1 MSMDLWKECRELCK
15 IARELCYSDKV
26 ISRLKQAKSICERIN
41 LKKEVIKCRK
51 HIHEKAIMSMKNG
64 SFSSEY

>member
-26 ISRLKQAKSICERIN
+26 ISRIDFACFNREMDRIMN
-41 LKKEVIKCRK
+41 MARHGLI
-51 HIHEKAIMSMKNG
+51 
-64 SFSSEY
+64 

>member
-26 ISRLKQAKSICERIN
+26 ILRLKQAKSICEMDRIMN
-41 LKKEVIKCRK
+41 MARHGLI
-51 HIHEKAIMSMKNG
+51 
-64 SFSSEY
+64 